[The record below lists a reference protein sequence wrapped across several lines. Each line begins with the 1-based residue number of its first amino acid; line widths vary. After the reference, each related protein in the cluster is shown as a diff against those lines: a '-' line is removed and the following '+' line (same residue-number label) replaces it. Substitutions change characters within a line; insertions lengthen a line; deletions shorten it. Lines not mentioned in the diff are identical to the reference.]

1 MPPEYQNPNPTPT
14 TNSDYFSK
22 YVVDPVKA
30 ILDTNLHK
38 SLPILLIVGYVFIAF
53 NTGFDKF
60 IKVLYFMVFICF
72 ACATSFLLYVIQT
85 NLYFISFKTWTLCTS
100 LYSFCKRICKRIRLL
115 EIFLVFVDILVLI
128 NFYCILRF
136 SQGLPLRDIE
146 HIVINL

>member
-60 IKVLYFMVFICF
+60 IKVLYF
-72 ACATSFLLYVIQT
+72 TL
-85 NLYFISFKTWTLCTS
+85 FKLIYI
-100 LYSFCKRICKRIRLL
+100 LFRLKHGRC
-115 EIFLVFVDILVLI
+115 VRV
-128 NFYCILRF
+128 CILF
-136 SQGLPLRDIE
+136 VKEFAKEFVCWKFFWYLSTFL
-146 HIVINL
+146 